1 MLRLAMLWI
10 ALPLMLVY
18 LGLCG
23 LMYARQRDLMYYPAL
38 TRVEQSQTDFA
49 LARDG
54 LMLRGWVVNPGRARA
69 LIYFGGNAESVELNR
84 DNFARWF
91 PQHTVY
97 LLAYRGFG
105 ASEGEPTEEGLVSD
119 ALALFDH
126 AQLRHPGVGIDV
138 IGRSLGSGVAGH
150 LAAKRPVRRLVL
162 VTPYDTMAD
171 VGQAHY
177 RWLPVYW
184 LARDRYDS
192 ISNLSGYSGPVLVV
206 RAGQDAV
213 IPAANTQRL
222 IDSLPR
228 TPQVLELPS
237 ADHGNVSLAP
247 GYAETLAA
255 FFAAPQSR
263 PTRRKPR

>member
-23 LMYARQRDLMYYPAL
+23 LMYVRQRDLMYYPQM
-38 TRVEQSQTDFA
+38 TRVAQSQTDFTF
-49 LARDG
+49 ARDG
-54 LMLRGWVVNPGRARA
+54 VTLRGWVVNPGQSRA
-69 LIYFGGNAESVELNR
+69 LVYFGGNAESVEHNR
-84 DNFARWF
+84 ESFARWF
-91 PQHTVY
+91 PRHTIY
-97 LLAYRGFG
+97 LVAYRGFG
-105 ASEGEPTEEGLVSD
+105 ASEGMPTEENLTAD

-126 AQLRHPGVGIDV
+126 VQLRHPDGGVDV
-138 IGRSLGSGVAGH
+138 IGRSLGSGVASH
-150 LAAKRPVRRLVL
+150 VAARRPVRRLAL
-162 VTPYDTMAD
+162 ITPYDTMAD

-192 ISNLSGYSGPVLVV
+192 VSSLSGYSGPMLVV

-222 IDSLPR
+222 INSLPR
-228 TPQVLELPS
+228 PPQVLELPS
-237 ADHGNVSLAP
+237 AGHGDVSLAP
-247 GYAETLAA
+247 DFARTLSA
-255 FFAAPQSR
+255 FFAAP
-263 PTRRKPR
+263 